1 MSVIAWRTDDA
12 HHAVPIDLS
21 IYSVQAAIRAAYKLT
36 DRAFVYLRRDDE
48 APDSKLWIFLFGRS
62 ANADVRPFVLELMNE
77 LVDQQLRVQLD
88 TEFKDVRTLIVAQA
102 FAEGNLLDPNDERID
117 YRADPHEAGKRR

>member
-1 MSVIAWRTDDA
+1 MSLIAWRTDDA

-21 IYSVQAAIRAAYKLT
+21 VYSAQAVIRAAYKLT
-36 DRAFVYLRRDDE
+36 DRAFVYLRRDDD
-48 APDSKLWIFLFGRS
+48 APDSKLWVFLFGRS
-62 ANADVRPFVLELMNE
+62 ATADVKPFVLELMNE

-88 TEFKDVRTLIVAQA
+88 AEFRDVRTLIVAQA

-117 YRADPHEAGKRR
+117 YRTDPREAGKRR